1 MIKAHVPPE
10 LFELAKAYLSK
21 RIAELPGLNDAVT
34 QGRYEEILAS
44 THKVKGTAAPY
55 GLERLGELAHQLEL
69 AAKSQ
74 DSGLGH
80 SILKQIDEYLKN
92 VEITL

>member
-1 MIKAHVPPE
+1 MLKAHVPPE

-55 GLERLGELAHQLEL
+55 GLKRLGELAHQLEL

-74 DSGLGH
+74 DFGLVH
-80 SILKQIDEYLKN
+80 SILKQMNKYLKN
-92 VEITL
+92 IKISL